1 MSATSDDEAALPEEA
16 TRWGAALCAR
26 AAGDAWHAPCE
37 ACLPIAH
44 ALVEAA
50 RRARGACIRVTDE
63 GVAAAEAEA
72 ARHEPAADGIKT
84 QLFRA
89 AATALRS
96 AHVALADLG
105 DETLL
110 ERQDAGQLM

>member
-1 MSATSDDEAALPEEA
+1 MSDAVDEGATLPEEA
-16 TRWGAALCAR
+16 TRWGAALCSR
-26 AAGDAWHAPCE
+26 SAGDAWHAPCAE
-37 ACLPIAH
+37 CRPIAQ

-50 RRARGACIRVTDE
+50 RRARGACVRVTDE
-63 GVAAAEAEA
+63 GMAAAEGEA

-96 AHVALADLG
+96 AHVALSDLS
-105 DETLL
+105 DATLM
-110 ERQDAGQLM
+110 ERQDADRLM